1 MTDWAPEQRQAQ
13 AGDQPAVQRPTFQDL
28 GPGQHSEGATEHRL
42 DVVLNIPVTLS
53 MEIGRTAVSIRHLLE
68 LTPGSVVKLERPVGE
83 PLDIMINGCLIA
95 RGEVVI
101 VNEKFGMRI
110 TDIVSPEERM
120 KKLR

>member
-1 MTDWAPEQRQAQ
+1 MSEGALNNTNEPE
-13 AGDQPAVQRPTFQDL
+13 GGGPAVHRPTFQEL
-28 GPGQHSEGATEHRL
+28 GGGHRGEPMAENRL
-42 DVVLNIPVTLS
+42 EMVLNIPVTLS
-53 MEIGRTAVSIRHLLE
+53 MEIGRTTLSIRHLLE

-83 PLDIMINGCLIA
+83 PLDIMVNGCLIA

>member
-1 MTDWAPEQRQAQ
+1 MSERAFEDQNEPECAS
-13 AGDQPAVQRPTFQDL
+13 PAVQRPTFQEL
-28 GPGQHSEGATEHRL
+28 GDGHRGEPMTESRL
-42 DVVLNIPVTLS
+42 EMVLNIPVTLS
-53 MEIGRTAVSIRHLLE
+53 MEIGRTTLSIRHLLE

-83 PLDIMINGCLIA
+83 PLDIMVNGCLIA